1 MALILQTIKKRSTFI
16 QIRNNGNCIKGKFIN
31 VQFLEDSSLNET
43 IAVGYTAT
51 KKMGSAVKRN
61 KAKRLM
67 RELAR
72 KVLIKYGKINSYYVL
87 IAKNSIFSAPFATLE
102 IELKE
107 IISC

>member
-1 MALILQTIKKRSTFI
+1 M
-16 QIRNNGNCIKGKFIN
+16 
-31 VQFLEDSSLNET
+31 QFLEDSSLSGA
-43 IAVGYTAT
+43 IAVGFTAT
-51 KKMGSAVKRN
+51 KKIGNAVKRN

-87 IAKNSIFSAPFATLE
+87 IAKNSIFSAPFAILE